1 MELFGH
7 LPTDALVV
15 RLVTQE
21 AVRLPSEQ
29 VVVAAAEGVAVERKE
44 MVQRAAMAAMAGDA
58 TRGLVAAVLQG
69 EAGKAG
75 PMAAAVGMP
84 PMMERMA
91 MMGRGAMMERQA
103 PKVQQVVFQV
113 PGGSPVGRVVWV
125 EMVREVAAAKGE
137 AVAQGRG
144 GGHSV
149 RMELERAAVAVGVA
163 VAGEQ
168 AAQEAGAA
176 APAMGSS
183 WSAMVAAAM
192 S

>member
-29 VVVAAAEGVAVERKE
+29 VVVAAAEGVAVERNM
-44 MVQRAAMAAMAGDA
+44 MVQRAATAAMAGDA

-69 EAGKAG
+69 EAGQAL

-144 GGHSV
+144 GFALYGW
-149 RMELERAAVAVGVA
+149 
-163 VAGEQ
+163 
-168 AAQEAGAA
+168 
-176 APAMGSS
+176 S
-183 WSAMVAAAM
+183 WSGRRWRWGWR
-192 S
+192 